1 MRVAS
6 KFATLL
12 AATICTSSAMA
23 QIVDSPPTHAVR
35 GVTVAADEVTSP
47 SMASTSTVRITMQVE
62 DLIQGTSEEWKVVH
76 TTNTLNRSC
85 LSSLD
90 VGGAPRYIIQQAYI
104 GDDLY
109 VSVQTVAGYDWVNL
123 ADYNSRPL
131 YASLI
136 ASIEFER
143 MLVLDVVHEL
153 QEFGTVQA
161 TAPAFLIPGANVVEF
176 PTPPTHSEVD
186 CREEAIGLFGPK
198 PTDCEGAI
206 DEYICCIWEFHVDA
220 AEDACECDKKPW
232 YKRIACYALIT
243 IPAGIDGV
251 ACVISLPIP
260 GN

>member
-1 MRVAS
+1 MRVVS
-6 KFATLL
+6 KFATLI
-12 AATICTSSAMA
+12 AATVCTSSAMA
-23 QIVDSPPTHAVR
+23 QIVDSPPYHTVS
-35 GVTVAADEVTSP
+35 GVTVTADEVTSP

-62 DLIQGTSEEWKVVH
+62 ESIQGTSEEWEVVH
-76 TTNTLNRSC
+76 TTNILNKSC

-90 VGGAPRYIIQQAYI
+90 VDGIPRYIIQQAYI

-123 ADYNSRPL
+123 ADYDSRPL

-143 MLVLDVVHEL
+143 QLIVDVVQEL
-153 QEFGTVQA
+153 REFGTVQG
-161 TAPAFLIPGANVVEF
+161 TAPAFLIPGANVTEF
-176 PTPPTHSEVD
+176 PTPPTQSEVD
-186 CREEAIGLFGPK
+186 CREEAIGLYGPK

-220 AEDACECDKKPW
+220 AEKACECDKEPW
-232 YKRIACYALIT
+232 YKRVACYAVISVASGL
-243 IPAGIDGV
+243 DGV